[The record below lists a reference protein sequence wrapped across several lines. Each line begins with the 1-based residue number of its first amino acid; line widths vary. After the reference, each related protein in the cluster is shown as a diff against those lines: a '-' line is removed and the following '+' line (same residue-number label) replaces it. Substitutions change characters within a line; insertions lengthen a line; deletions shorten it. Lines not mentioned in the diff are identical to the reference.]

1 MSKPLFPYC
10 PIQDGYGVA
19 FSDGILTTDLA
30 GGPAFRRLD
39 VVGGPSRVQVSFVLK
54 SPDAY
59 SLFQGHIRNWIRS
72 GGDFFEIDIIVDSGE
87 MERYEASFVPG
98 SIQLVSKQG
107 PVFTVSATLEV
118 LPRYETLDEAT
129 DEAGAAAMV
138 HAFYGPDTSGFLNL
152 LDQLVNEDL
161 PSKP

>member
-1 MSKPLFPYC
+1 
-10 PIQDGYGVA
+10 
-19 FSDGILTTDLA
+19 
-30 GGPAFRRLD
+30 
-39 VVGGPSRVQVSFVLK
+39 
-54 SPDAY
+54 
-59 SLFQGHIRNWIRS
+59 
-72 GGDFFEIDIIVDSGE
+72 

-98 SIQLVSKQG
+98 SIQLANKQG

-129 DEAGAAAMV
+129 DEAGSAAMV
-138 HAFYGPDTSGFLNL
+138 HAFYGPDTTGFLNL